1 MRAVTRAAVVRLG
14 LTAVVLRREGRSS
27 DRGSGSVLVLAVCLV
42 VLLVAMGALSVSG
55 VVLAGHRARAAA
67 DLAALTGA
75 ARVRDGLPG
84 EACAA
89 AGQVARANG
98 ATLDGCRVA
107 GEVVELRVRVAV
119 PGRLGA
125 ARADARAGPGQHEAP
140 P

>member
-42 VLLVAMGALSVSG
+42 VR
-55 VVLAGHRARAAA
+55 AGHRARAAA

-107 GEVVELRVRVAV
+107 GEVVELRARVAV